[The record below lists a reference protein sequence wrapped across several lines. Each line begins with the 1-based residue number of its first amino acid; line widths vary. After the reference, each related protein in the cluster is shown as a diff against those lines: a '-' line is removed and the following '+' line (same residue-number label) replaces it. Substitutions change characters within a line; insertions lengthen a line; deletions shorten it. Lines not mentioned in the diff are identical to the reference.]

1 MQSFQTYFQR
11 RVEELLSSAAA
22 HTAFFFRG
30 LLPEQLQYLIGHPS
44 SLLPCDSLLS
54 NGALDLAALEENRR
68 ALARALSQA
77 QGSVVGFY
85 EELIAMNAAAND
97 LTLLYDGEIVV
108 VNNDLFD
115 LNVPNCLTHGAAV
128 DLFDGMQSDKGP
140 ADPIVPQYYC
150 DAVILD
156 GERALLTPRNIHQDQ
171 PFLWRSLFPEAEA
184 PGQEEPAGEPLL
196 TGSAEDL
203 LFRLELMSGGGRGVE
218 LSIDRNQA
226 HAADGLCRALSALGV
241 PFSRSLTDTLAPDMD
256 YAPGQ
261 FLPLLREHW
270 GAPADFRELQF
281 YDNPSLSKET
291 VPVSQGSLIGEIVDQ
306 CEQAMEGETSFRDI
320 FITAPTGAGKS
331 LLFQLPALYLA
342 EKYALVTIVV
352 TPLIALMHDQ
362 VAQLESERGVTCA
375 TYLDSKL
382 TFEERQHRIEQI
394 RAGEKSILYLAPELL
409 LATGLRP
416 IIGDR
421 PVGLMVIDEAHTVT
435 TWGRDF
441 RPDYWFLGDF
451 LRSAKREG
459 RCFPVLCL
467 TATAV
472 YTGADDVVN
481 ETISELGLH
490 HPVLH
495 LGCVKRENIL
505 FDINLRERADQE
517 RTSEELKIE
526 AIVRRIQTYVA
537 KRQRFLVYCPFKP
550 HVDAVYA
557 ALPAQ
562 TKSWVRRYY
571 SGDRISDTERRMAEA
586 DYRCG
591 RALGLV
597 CTKAFGMGVDVSDIQ
612 HIIHFAPSGSL
623 ADYVQEI
630 GRAARDQTL
639 VGVAHMDFY
648 QGDIRYARALSSMSE
663 TKQYQLKGMLKKL
676 CDVYDVRRHRNL
688 LVSSES
694 FAYLFKEQD
703 LDNKVKNGL
712 LMLAKDLKYKYGFP
726 VLIVR
731 PQAMLTTS
739 YVNVPPALEKEF
751 LRQFGDYAQP
761 MGTVPDRVISSR
773 RQGASDTRVHNVGSI
788 YRVRIGDLWQS
799 RFADQ
804 TFAAF
809 KFRFFQEGILKGGSD
824 SRLSPRIRAAVNYH
838 GPFQEIVELVT
849 GLLENIQT
857 VLDGFEQAE
866 KKSFDEKSF
875 RDSLNALRP
884 GRELSQTQTALL
896 LDMFTLTASEKA
908 KYTTSRRLVKIL
920 QLRSKP
926 GEGGH
931 EYIIRGTLMKDYLL
945 RLLHQCTPNYE
956 DRYQAFVPI
965 GQTDAISIL
974 PILKLIE
981 ILELASYELRGGEK
995 SEIFIRIN
1003 DPYKLRRLAEGN
1015 YSNAILQEVVR
1026 RHRASQKLLQDFF
1039 TTDLSDEERWDL
1051 IEDHFLGRE
1060 EDVAALLA
1068 QG

>member
-1 MQSFQTYFQR
+1 MIFANGTLLPDTERKTVLDGLETQLNAVRAAPPLEAETVIRAVDALGKRLEAGEFAPLLARFLPAGVGLDQLLPLLRREALEAKLAAELGPEPFRPVKLAKTTARALPLGVLFHIAPGNMPGLPVYTALEGLLTGNINLIKLPHGDKGLSLAAFQLLAEQEPRLAPYLYAFDLSSGQR
-11 RVEELLSSAAA
+11 EELDA
-22 HTAFFFRG
+22 
-30 LLPEQLQYLIGHPS
+30 
-44 SLLPCDSLLS
+44 
-54 NGALDLAALEENRR
+54 LAAL
-68 ALARALSQA
+68 
-77 QGSVVGFY
+77 
-85 EELIAMNAAAND
+85 
-97 LTLLYDGEIVV
+97 
-108 VNNDLFD
+108 
-115 LNVPNCLTHGAAV
+115 
-128 DLFDGMQSDKGP
+128 
-140 ADPIVPQYYC
+140 
-150 DAVILD
+150 
-156 GERALLTPRNIHQDQ
+156 
-171 PFLWRSLFPEAEA
+171 
-184 PGQEEPAGEPLL
+184 
-196 TGSAEDL
+196 
-203 LFRLELMSGGGRGVE
+203 
-218 LSIDRNQA
+218 
-226 HAADGLCRALSALGV
+226 ADGLVAWGGDGAIEAARTLAGPGCKLIEWGHRLSFAYVSGFENRAEELSALGV

-731 PQAMLTTS
+731 PQAMLTTN